1 MSFLCERYS
10 VSRSGFYAWLRRGR
24 SKRTE
29 DDGTLLRRVK
39 AIFEDSHGRYGS
51 PRVQRV
57 LKHQGVLVSAKR
69 VARLMRQAQLRARAA
84 RVYRRVPGVQR
95 FFDHVPNLRL
105 GQAPPD
111 RLDQVW
117 VGDLTYL
124 RVAGAWRYLAVVM
137 DLYSRRVVG
146 WAVGRLKSAQLTMN
160 ALQRALAARGP
171 PAGLTFHSDRG
182 VEYAAYCYRAVLDT
196 YGIRASMNR
205 PYRCQDNAHM
215 ESFFHSLKAEL
226 THGREVHS
234 DGELNAMLAGYI
246 EPFYNGTRLH
256 SSLGY
261 LSPVQFEQTKCLQY
275 SVHKIG

>member
-1 MSFLCERYS
+1 
-10 VSRSGFYAWLRRGR
+10 V
-24 SKRTE
+24 
-29 DDGTLLRRVK
+29 DDRTLLRQIK

-57 LKHQGVLVSAKR
+57 LKHDGVHLGEKR
-69 VARLMRQAQLRARAA
+69 VARLMRQARLRARAA

-105 GQAPPD
+105 GQAAPD
-111 RLDQVW
+111 RLDQIW

-146 WAVGRLKSAQLTMN
+146 WAVGRLKSAQLTLN
-160 ALQRALAARGP
+160 ALQRAIDTRRPA
-171 PAGLTFHSDRG
+171 AGLTFHSDRG
-182 VEYAAYCYRAVLDT
+182 VEYAAYSYRALLDAH
-196 YGIRASMNR
+196 GILASMNR

-226 THGREVHS
+226 IHGREVHT
-234 DGELNAMLAGYI
+234 DGELNAILAGYI
-246 EPFYNGTRLH
+246 ERFYNVSRLH

-261 LSPVQFEQTKCLQY
+261 HSPVEFEQTKCLQY

>member
-1 MSFLCERYS
+1 MSFLCKRYK
-10 VSRSGFYAWLRRGR
+10 VSRSGFYAWSRRTR
-24 SKRTE
+24 SKRIA
-29 DDGTLLRRVK
+29 DDQTLLRRIK
-39 AIFEDSHGRYGS
+39 AIFGDSRGRYGS

-57 LKHQGVLVSAKR
+57 LKHDGVHVGEKR
-69 VARLMRQAQLRARAA
+69 VARLMRQARLRARAA

-105 GQAPPD
+105 GQAAPD

-137 DLYSRRVVG
+137 DLHSRRIVG
-146 WAVGRLKSAQLTMN
+146 WAVGRLKSAELTLS
-160 ALQRALAARGP
+160 ALRRALAARGA

-182 VEYAAYCYRAVLDT
+182 VEYAAYSYRALLDT
-196 YGIRASMNR
+196 HGILASMNR
-205 PYRCQDNAHM
+205 PYTCQDNAHM

-246 EPFYNGTRLH
+246 EPFYNSTRLH

-261 LSPVQFEQTKCLQY
+261 HSPVEFEKTKCLQY

>member
-1 MSFLCERYS
+1 MGDRKRCLNKSNPLQFGAPQAIFEFIAPHPDQYAASFLCERYS
-10 VSRSGFYAWLRRGR
+10 VPRSGFYAWLRRGP

-95 FFDHVPNLRL
+95 LFDHVPNLRL

-160 ALQRALAARGP
+160 ALQRAIAARGP
-171 PAGLTFHSDRG
+171 PAGLTFHSD
-182 VEYAAYCYRAVLDT
+182 
-196 YGIRASMNR
+196 
-205 PYRCQDNAHM
+205 
-215 ESFFHSLKAEL
+215 
-226 THGREVHS
+226 
-234 DGELNAMLAGYI
+234 
-246 EPFYNGTRLH
+246 
-256 SSLGY
+256 
-261 LSPVQFEQTKCLQY
+261 
-275 SVHKIG
+275 